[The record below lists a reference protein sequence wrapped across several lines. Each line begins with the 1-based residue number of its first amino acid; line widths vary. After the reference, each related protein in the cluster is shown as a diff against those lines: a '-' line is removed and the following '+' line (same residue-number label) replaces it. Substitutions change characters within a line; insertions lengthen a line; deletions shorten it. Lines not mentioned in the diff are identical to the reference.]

1 MSFNTIIFDMDGVLI
16 DTEYHYAQ
24 VFDAFFEKKGIPIA
38 HLNRRELLGRPLR
51 DLWPFILGEDFDK
64 KDAARLQKSSSPI
77 KRVAIFPS
85 RKCCFLM

>member
-24 VFDAFFEKKGIPIA
+24 VFDAFFDKKGIPIA

-77 KRVAIFPS
+77 KE
-85 RKCCFLM
+85 